1 MMVSHGK
8 KDVVEWFHD
17 QELDMREMQAT
28 YHPSEESS
36 NIQVLIILNVAVFGT
51 PLKSK
56 FRNRPWVQQCDSY
69 LQSLGNLVLN
79 IMTVPIFWWTS

>member
-36 NIQVLIILNVAVFGT
+36 NIQVLRGIGYLLN
-51 PLKSK
+51 K
-56 FRNRPWVQQCDSY
+56 NH
-69 LQSLGNLVLN
+69 
-79 IMTVPIFWWTS
+79 